1 MILSSYDQ
9 KAHDHEEK
17 DNEQEDRHGHASAT
31 AADSL
36 LGSFCESPISFS
48 ATGEQQAD
56 DAARKGANQDKS

>member
-9 KAHDHEEK
+9 KAHDHEEQDDKQK
-17 DNEQEDRHGHASAT
+17 DRDGHASAT

-48 ATGEQQAD
+48 ATEEQQAD
-56 DAARKGANQDKS
+56 DTAHQGANQDKS